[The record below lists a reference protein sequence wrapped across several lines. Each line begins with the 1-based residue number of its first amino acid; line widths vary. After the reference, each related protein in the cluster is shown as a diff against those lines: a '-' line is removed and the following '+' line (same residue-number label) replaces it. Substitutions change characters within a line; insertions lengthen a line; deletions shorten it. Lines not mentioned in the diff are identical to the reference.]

1 MIQWPDKTRAF
12 VLEIHGGWV
21 GHTEVSIDRIG
32 LVERLI
38 GTKAAIVIERRRRS
52 SSILG
57 AKASRMQ
64 PYSLRIT
71 LTYFLKVAQM
81 PGLIDRFARAR
92 ATKPLIDILLV
103 RFIRRFLQRHGD
115 RLDDETSQ

>member
-92 ATKPLIDILLV
+92 HQA
-103 RFIRRFLQRHGD
+103 FN
-115 RLDDETSQ
+115 